1 MGNIGSLE
9 EIAPR
14 ISHDFPVA
22 PASPEV
28 HERGV
33 FTFLDKEGIF
43 DSLSVATKERSCPS
57 PELPMPS
64 DTPRD
69 PVTVTLTFRPDQAGQ
84 PGDKSNIENALKAIS
99 NIIGIKIEGYR
110 VSQNGS
116 PAQQHKTAVA
126 DAPIKEETRR
136 CSKCGEHIIG
146 EANKK
151 PITSKQ
157 HPDSFYCTVSC
168 RVVSRL
174 YFIFEVVFDR
184 SIRRSKKKLPS

>member
-1 MGNIGSLE
+1 
-9 EIAPR
+9 
-14 ISHDFPVA
+14 
-22 PASPEV
+22 
-28 HERGV
+28 
-33 FTFLDKEGIF
+33 
-43 DSLSVATKERSCPS
+43 
-57 PELPMPS
+57 MPS
-64 DTPRD
+64 DQPRD

-116 PAQQHKTAVA
+116 PAQQHKTAIS

-168 RVVSRL
+168 RVVRWL
-174 YFIFEVVFDR
+174 LFIFEVVFIR
-184 SIRRSKKKLPS
+184 SIRRSKKKPQSSKLTLLLVIKRKR